1 MKKVVLTVLK
11 IAGIVLLVLILLI
24 AGFLFWLSRRPF
36 VPNDY
41 TETVE
46 TGGALEAKYLA
57 MGPYEVKQAKAEAPE
72 DWKEFVA
79 YYPAQLEDSGDQW
92 PAVVFVNGTGVYAA
106 KYPALFRHLAS
117 WGFIVLGNEDPGT
130 FSGDS
135 TDATLAWLLEQ
146 NGDPDSVFYQK
157 VDTAHMG
164 LSGHSQGGVG
174 VFNAISEQPNGG
186 LYTCAVSLSPTQED
200 LAAALNIPY
209 DPSKTVIP
217 TLVLAGTSND
227 VITPEG
233 MEKLYGKLGGPK
245 AMALR
250 GFIRA
255 SGKLFNRYGTTGSLS
270 GCDPAYPSA
279 DHHSG
284 GGLLLRRGYLQRL
297 RAEWDPA
304 ADPGRLGG
312 GPPLPGHSSS
322 GLGLYSALWNPLC
335 KRADR

>member
-1 MKKVVLTVLK
+1 MKKVVLTLLK
-11 IAGIVLLVLILLI
+11 IAGLVLLVLILLI

-36 VPNDY
+36 VPNNY
-41 TETVE
+41 TQTAE
-46 TGGALEAKYLA
+46 TGGVLEAKYLA
-57 MGPYEVKQAKAEAPE
+57 MGPYEVKQVEDEAPE

-79 YYPAQLEDSGDQW
+79 YYPAQLEDSGDRW
-92 PAVVFVNGTGVYAA
+92 PAVVFVNGTGVYAS

-130 FSGDS
+130 FFGDS
-135 TDATLAWLLEQ
+135 ADATLAWLLEQ
-146 NGDPDSVFYQK
+146 NEDPDSVFYQK

-250 GFIRA
+250 
-255 SGKLFNRYGTTGSLS
+255 TDTDHGSM
-270 GCDPAYPSA
+270 
-279 DHHSG
+279 
-284 GGLLLRRGYLQRL
+284 
-297 RAEWDPA
+297 
-304 ADPGRLGG
+304 
-312 GPPLPGHSSS
+312 
-322 GLGLYSALWNPLC
+322 LYSGDGYVTAWLMYWLRGDEEAGKAFWGEAPELAGNPNW
-335 KRADR
+335 RGVQISRSAGEGTSEDVDH

>member
-57 MGPYEVKQAKAEAPE
+57 MGPYEVKQVKAEAPE

-174 VFNAISEQPNGG
+174 VLNAISEQPNGG

-250 GFIRA
+250 TDTDHGSMLY
-255 SGKLFNRYGTTGSLS
+255 SGDGYVTAWLMYWLRGDEEAGKAFWGEAPELAGNPNWRGVQISRSAGEGTSE
-270 GCDPAYPSA
+270 DA
-279 DHHSG
+279 DH
-284 GGLLLRRGYLQRL
+284 
-297 RAEWDPA
+297 
-304 ADPGRLGG
+304 
-312 GPPLPGHSSS
+312 
-322 GLGLYSALWNPLC
+322 
-335 KRADR
+335 

>member
-57 MGPYEVKQAKAEAPE
+57 MGPYEVKQDKAEAPE

-233 MEKLYGKLGGPK
+233 MEKLYSKLGGPRV
-245 AMALR
+245 MALR
-250 GFIRA
+250 TDTDHGSMLY
-255 SGKLFNRYGTTGSLS
+255 SGDGYVTAWLMYWLRGDEEAGKAFWGEAPELAGNPNWRGVQISRSAGEGTSE
-270 GCDPAYPSA
+270 DA
-279 DHHSG
+279 DH
-284 GGLLLRRGYLQRL
+284 
-297 RAEWDPA
+297 
-304 ADPGRLGG
+304 
-312 GPPLPGHSSS
+312 
-322 GLGLYSALWNPLC
+322 
-335 KRADR
+335 

>member
-46 TGGALEAKYLA
+46 TGGALEAKDLA
-57 MGPYEVKQAKAEAPE
+57 MGPYEVKQVKAEAPE

-250 GFIRA
+250 TDTDHGSMLY
-255 SGKLFNRYGTTGSLS
+255 SGDGYVTAWLMYWLRGDEEAGKAFWGEAPELAGNPNWRGVQISRSAGEGTSE
-270 GCDPAYPSA
+270 DA
-279 DHHSG
+279 DH
-284 GGLLLRRGYLQRL
+284 
-297 RAEWDPA
+297 
-304 ADPGRLGG
+304 
-312 GPPLPGHSSS
+312 
-322 GLGLYSALWNPLC
+322 
-335 KRADR
+335 

>member
-57 MGPYEVKQAKAEAPE
+57 MGPYEVKQVKAEAPE

-233 MEKLYGKLGGPK
+233 MEKLYSKLGGPRV
-245 AMALR
+245 MALR
-250 GFIRA
+250 TDTDHGSMLY
-255 SGKLFNRYGTTGSLS
+255 SGDGYVTAWLMYWLRGDEEAGKAFWGEAPELAGNPNWRGVQISRSAGERTSE
-270 GCDPAYPSA
+270 DA
-279 DHHSG
+279 DH
-284 GGLLLRRGYLQRL
+284 
-297 RAEWDPA
+297 
-304 ADPGRLGG
+304 
-312 GPPLPGHSSS
+312 
-322 GLGLYSALWNPLC
+322 
-335 KRADR
+335 

>member
-57 MGPYEVKQAKAEAPE
+57 MGPYEVKQVKAEAPE

-92 PAVVFVNGTGVYAA
+92 PAVVFVNGTGVYAS
-106 KYPALFRHLAS
+106 KYPTLFRHLAS

-135 TDATLAWLLEQ
+135 TDATLAWLLKQ
-146 NGDPDSVFYQK
+146 NRDPDSVFYQK

-233 MEKLYGKLGGPK
+233 MEKLYSKLGGPRV
-245 AMALR
+245 MALR
-250 GFIRA
+250 TDTDHGSMLY
-255 SGKLFNRYGTTGSLS
+255 SGDGYVTAWLMYWLRGDEEAGKAFWGEAPELAGNPNWRGVQISRSAGEGTSE
-270 GCDPAYPSA
+270 DA
-279 DHHSG
+279 DH
-284 GGLLLRRGYLQRL
+284 
-297 RAEWDPA
+297 
-304 ADPGRLGG
+304 
-312 GPPLPGHSSS
+312 
-322 GLGLYSALWNPLC
+322 
-335 KRADR
+335 

>member
-46 TGGALEAKYLA
+46 SGGALEAKYLA
-57 MGPYEVKQAKAEAPE
+57 MGPYEVKQVKAEAPE

-250 GFIRA
+250 TDTDHGSMLY
-255 SGKLFNRYGTTGSLS
+255 SGDGYVTAWLMYWLRGDEEAGKAFWGEAPELAGNPNWRGVQISRSAGEGTSE
-270 GCDPAYPSA
+270 DA
-279 DHHSG
+279 DH
-284 GGLLLRRGYLQRL
+284 
-297 RAEWDPA
+297 
-304 ADPGRLGG
+304 
-312 GPPLPGHSSS
+312 
-322 GLGLYSALWNPLC
+322 
-335 KRADR
+335 

>member
-57 MGPYEVKQAKAEAPE
+57 MGPYEVKQVKAEAPE

-92 PAVVFVNGTGVYAA
+92 PAVVFVNGTGVYAS

-146 NGDPDSVFYQK
+146 NEDPDSVFYQK

-250 GFIRA
+250 TDTDHGSMLY
-255 SGKLFNRYGTTGSLS
+255 SGDGYVTAWLMYWLRGDEEAGKAFWGEAPELAGNPNWRGVQISRSAGEGTSE
-270 GCDPAYPSA
+270 DA
-279 DHHSG
+279 DH
-284 GGLLLRRGYLQRL
+284 
-297 RAEWDPA
+297 
-304 ADPGRLGG
+304 
-312 GPPLPGHSSS
+312 
-322 GLGLYSALWNPLC
+322 
-335 KRADR
+335 

>member
-1 MKKVVLTVLK
+1 MLKVIGTVLK
-11 IAGIVLLVLILLI
+11 VVGIVLLVLTVLI

-36 VPNDY
+36 VPNNY

-57 MGPYEVKQAKAEAPE
+57 MGPYEVKQVTAEAPE

-79 YYPAQLEDSGDQW
+79 YYPADLENSGEQW
-92 PAVVFVNGTGVYAA
+92 SAVVFVNGTGVYAS

-135 TDATLAWLLEQ
+135 ADATLAWLLEE
-146 NGDPDSVFYQK
+146 NENPDSLFYQR
-157 VDTAHMG
+157 VDTDRLG

-174 VFNAISEQPNGG
+174 VFNAISGQPHGG
-186 LYTCAVSLSPTQED
+186 MYTCAVSLSPTQED
-200 LAAALNIPY
+200 LAEALKIPY
-209 DPSKTVIP
+209 DPSQTAIP
-217 TLVLAGTSND
+217 TLVLAGTKND

-250 GFIRA
+250 
-255 SGKLFNRYGTTGSLS
+255 TDTDHGSM
-270 GCDPAYPSA
+270 
-279 DHHSG
+279 
-284 GGLLLRRGYLQRL
+284 
-297 RAEWDPA
+297 
-304 ADPGRLGG
+304 
-312 GPPLPGHSSS
+312 
-322 GLGLYSALWNPLC
+322 LYSGDGYVTA
-335 KRADR
+335 

>member
-57 MGPYEVKQAKAEAPE
+57 MGPYEVKHVKAEAPE

-92 PAVVFVNGTGVYAA
+92 PAVVFVNGTGVYAS
-106 KYPALFRHLAS
+106 KYPTLFRHLAS

-233 MEKLYGKLGGPK
+233 MEKLYSKLGGPRV
-245 AMALR
+245 MALR
-250 GFIRA
+250 TDTDHGSMLY
-255 SGKLFNRYGTTGSLS
+255 SGDGYVTAWLMYWLRGDEEAGKAFWGEAPELAGNPNWRGVQISRSAGEGTSE
-270 GCDPAYPSA
+270 DA
-279 DHHSG
+279 DH
-284 GGLLLRRGYLQRL
+284 
-297 RAEWDPA
+297 
-304 ADPGRLGG
+304 
-312 GPPLPGHSSS
+312 
-322 GLGLYSALWNPLC
+322 
-335 KRADR
+335 

>member
-36 VPNDY
+36 VPNNY

-57 MGPYEVKQAKAEAPE
+57 MGPYEVKQVKAEAPE

-92 PAVVFVNGTGVYAA
+92 PAVVFVNGTGVYAS

-250 GFIRA
+250 TDTDHGSMLY
-255 SGKLFNRYGTTGSLS
+255 SGDGYVTAWLMYWLRGDEEAGKAFWGEAPELAGNPNWRGVQISRSAGEGTSE
-270 GCDPAYPSA
+270 DA
-279 DHHSG
+279 DH
-284 GGLLLRRGYLQRL
+284 
-297 RAEWDPA
+297 
-304 ADPGRLGG
+304 
-312 GPPLPGHSSS
+312 
-322 GLGLYSALWNPLC
+322 
-335 KRADR
+335 

>member
-57 MGPYEVKQAKAEAPE
+57 MGPYEVKQVKAEAPE

-250 GFIRA
+250 
-255 SGKLFNRYGTTGSLS
+255 TDTDHGSM
-270 GCDPAYPSA
+270 
-279 DHHSG
+279 
-284 GGLLLRRGYLQRL
+284 
-297 RAEWDPA
+297 
-304 ADPGRLGG
+304 
-312 GPPLPGHSSS
+312 
-322 GLGLYSALWNPLC
+322 LYSGDGYVTAWLMYWLREDEEAGKAFWGEAPELAGNPNW
-335 KRADR
+335 RGVQISRSAGEGTSEDVDH

>member
-1 MKKVVLTVLK
+1 M
-11 IAGIVLLVLILLI
+11 
-24 AGFLFWLSRRPF
+24 
-36 VPNDY
+36 
-41 TETVE
+41 
-46 TGGALEAKYLA
+46 
-57 MGPYEVKQAKAEAPE
+57 
-72 DWKEFVA
+72 
-79 YYPAQLEDSGDQW
+79 
-92 PAVVFVNGTGVYAA
+92 VFVNGTGVYAA

-233 MEKLYGKLGGPK
+233 MEKLYSKLGGPRV
-245 AMALR
+245 MALR
-250 GFIRA
+250 TDTDHGSMLY
-255 SGKLFNRYGTTGSLS
+255 SGDGYVTAWLMYWLRGDEEAGKAFWGEAPELAGNPNWRGVQISRSAGEGTSE
-270 GCDPAYPSA
+270 DA
-279 DHHSG
+279 DH
-284 GGLLLRRGYLQRL
+284 
-297 RAEWDPA
+297 
-304 ADPGRLGG
+304 
-312 GPPLPGHSSS
+312 
-322 GLGLYSALWNPLC
+322 
-335 KRADR
+335 

>member
-11 IAGIVLLVLILLI
+11 IAGIVLLMLILLI

-57 MGPYEVKQAKAEAPE
+57 MGPYEVKQVKAEAPE

-250 GFIRA
+250 TDTDHGSMLY
-255 SGKLFNRYGTTGSLS
+255 SGDGYVTAWLMYWLRGDEEAGKAFWGEAPELAGNPNWRGVQISRSAGEGTSE
-270 GCDPAYPSA
+270 DA
-279 DHHSG
+279 DH
-284 GGLLLRRGYLQRL
+284 
-297 RAEWDPA
+297 
-304 ADPGRLGG
+304 
-312 GPPLPGHSSS
+312 
-322 GLGLYSALWNPLC
+322 
-335 KRADR
+335 

>member
-36 VPNDY
+36 VPNNY

-57 MGPYEVKQAKAEAPE
+57 MGPYEVKHVKAEAPE

-92 PAVVFVNGTGVYAA
+92 PAVVFVNGTGVYAS

-146 NGDPDSVFYQK
+146 NEDPDSVFYQK

-250 GFIRA
+250 TDTDHGSMMYSGDGHVTAWLMYWLRGDEEAGKAFWGEAPELAGNPNWQQVQISRGA
-255 SGKLFNRYGTTGSLS
+255 SEETSE
-270 GCDPAYPSA
+270 DVV
-279 DHHSG
+279 H
-284 GGLLLRRGYLQRL
+284 
-297 RAEWDPA
+297 
-304 ADPGRLGG
+304 
-312 GPPLPGHSSS
+312 
-322 GLGLYSALWNPLC
+322 
-335 KRADR
+335 

>member
-11 IAGIVLLVLILLI
+11 IVGIVLLVLIFLI

-36 VPNDY
+36 VPNNY

-46 TGGALEAKYLA
+46 TGGVLEAQYLA
-57 MGPYEVKQAKAEAPE
+57 MGPYEVKQVKAEAPE

-92 PAVVFVNGTGVYAA
+92 PAVVFVNGTGVYAS

-135 TDATLAWLLEQ
+135 ADATLAWLLEQ
-146 NGDPDSVFYQK
+146 NDDPDSVIYQK

-174 VFNAISEQPNGG
+174 VFNAISGQPHGG
-186 LYTCAVSLSPTQED
+186 MYACAVSLSPTQED
-200 LAAALNIPY
+200 WAEALNIPY
-209 DPSKTVIP
+209 DPSKTTIP
-217 TLVLAGTSND
+217 TLVLAGTNND

-233 MEKLYGKLGGPK
+233 MEKLYDKLGGPK

-250 GFIRA
+250 A
-255 SGKLFNRYGTTGSLS
+255 GT
-270 GCDPAYPSA
+270 
-279 DHHSG
+279 DHG
-284 GGLLLRRGYLQRL
+284 QM
-297 RAEWDPA
+297 
-304 ADPGRLGG
+304 
-312 GPPLPGHSSS
+312 
-322 GLGLYSALWNPLC
+322 LYSGDGYVTAWLMYWLRGDEEAGKAFWGEAPELAGNPNW
-335 KRADR
+335 RGAQISRNAGEESSVDVDH

>member
-57 MGPYEVKQAKAEAPE
+57 MGPYEVKQVKAEAPE
-72 DWKEFVA
+72 DWKEFVP

-209 DPSKTVIP
+209 DLSKTVIP

-250 GFIRA
+250 TDTDHGSMLY
-255 SGKLFNRYGTTGSLS
+255 SGDGYVTAWLMYWLRGDEEAGKAFWGEAPELAGNPNWRGVQISRSAGEGTSE
-270 GCDPAYPSA
+270 DA
-279 DHHSG
+279 DH
-284 GGLLLRRGYLQRL
+284 
-297 RAEWDPA
+297 
-304 ADPGRLGG
+304 
-312 GPPLPGHSSS
+312 
-322 GLGLYSALWNPLC
+322 
-335 KRADR
+335 

>member
-57 MGPYEVKQAKAEAPE
+57 MGPYEVKQVKAEAPE

-146 NGDPDSVFYQK
+146 NGHPDSVFYQK

-233 MEKLYGKLGGPK
+233 MEKLYSKLGGPRV
-245 AMALR
+245 MALR
-250 GFIRA
+250 TDTDHGSMLY
-255 SGKLFNRYGTTGSLS
+255 SGDGYVTAWLMYWLRGDEEAGKAFWGEAPELAGNPNWRGVQISRSAGEGTSE
-270 GCDPAYPSA
+270 DA
-279 DHHSG
+279 DH
-284 GGLLLRRGYLQRL
+284 
-297 RAEWDPA
+297 
-304 ADPGRLGG
+304 
-312 GPPLPGHSSS
+312 
-322 GLGLYSALWNPLC
+322 
-335 KRADR
+335 

>member
-57 MGPYEVKQAKAEAPE
+57 MGPYEVKQVKAEASE

-250 GFIRA
+250 TDTDHGSMLY
-255 SGKLFNRYGTTGSLS
+255 SGDGYVTAWLMYWLRGDEEAGKAFWGEAPELAGNPNWRGVQISRSAGEGTSE
-270 GCDPAYPSA
+270 DA
-279 DHHSG
+279 DH
-284 GGLLLRRGYLQRL
+284 
-297 RAEWDPA
+297 
-304 ADPGRLGG
+304 
-312 GPPLPGHSSS
+312 
-322 GLGLYSALWNPLC
+322 
-335 KRADR
+335 

>member
-1 MKKVVLTVLK
+1 MKKVVLTLLK

-36 VPNDY
+36 VPNNY
-41 TETVE
+41 TETVDS
-46 TGGALEAKYLA
+46 GGVLEAKYLA
-57 MGPYEVKQAKAEAPE
+57 MGPYEVKLVKSKAPE

-79 YYPAQLEDSGDQW
+79 YYPAELEDSGEPW
-92 PAVVFVNGTGVYAA
+92 PAVVFVNGTGVYAS

-117 WGFIVLGNEDPGT
+117 WGFIVWGNEEPGT

-135 TDATLAWLLEQ
+135 ADATLSWLLEE
-146 NGDPDSVFYQK
+146 NENPDSVLYQK
-157 VDTAHMG
+157 VDADCLG

-209 DPSKTVIP
+209 DPSKTIIP
-217 TLVLAGTSND
+217 TLALAGANSD

-233 MEKLYGKLGGPK
+233 MESLYNKLGGPK

-250 GFIRA
+250 A
-255 SGKLFNRYGTTGSLS
+255 GT
-270 GCDPAYPSA
+270 
-279 DHHSG
+279 DHG
-284 GGLLLRRGYLQRL
+284 QM
-297 RAEWDPA
+297 
-304 ADPGRLGG
+304 
-312 GPPLPGHSSS
+312 
-322 GLGLYSALWNPLC
+322 LYSGDGYATAWFLYWLKGDKEAGIAFWGESPELARNPNWQQVQISGNGGQEPPRDMGC
-335 KRADR
+335 

>member
-1 MKKVVLTVLK
+1 MKKVVLTILK

-36 VPNDY
+36 VPNNY

-57 MGPYEVKQAKAEAPE
+57 MGPYEVKHVKAEAPE

-250 GFIRA
+250 
-255 SGKLFNRYGTTGSLS
+255 TDTDHGSM
-270 GCDPAYPSA
+270 
-279 DHHSG
+279 
-284 GGLLLRRGYLQRL
+284 
-297 RAEWDPA
+297 
-304 ADPGRLGG
+304 
-312 GPPLPGHSSS
+312 
-322 GLGLYSALWNPLC
+322 LYSGDGYVTAWLMYWLRGDEEAGKAFWGEAPELAGNPNW
-335 KRADR
+335 RGVQISRSAGEGTSEDVDH

>member
-57 MGPYEVKQAKAEAPE
+57 MGPYEVKQVKAEEPE

-233 MEKLYGKLGGPK
+233 MEKLYSKLGGPRV
-245 AMALR
+245 MALR
-250 GFIRA
+250 TDTDHGSMLY
-255 SGKLFNRYGTTGSLS
+255 SGDGYVTAWLMYWLRGDEEAGKAFWGEAPELAGNPNWRGVQISRSAGEGTSE
-270 GCDPAYPSA
+270 DA
-279 DHHSG
+279 DH
-284 GGLLLRRGYLQRL
+284 
-297 RAEWDPA
+297 
-304 ADPGRLGG
+304 
-312 GPPLPGHSSS
+312 
-322 GLGLYSALWNPLC
+322 
-335 KRADR
+335 